1 MKTVLKNIS
10 FCLFSL
16 FLITNIF
23 IFTSC
28 GDGNK
33 NDEQIE
39 KEDQCTYCQDE
50 QYDNSCIDGS
60 ECNGKE
66 IKYTHL
72 LGNGNYQ
79 CRNFMVDEATGYVE
93 DKAQVYLNEAKTYMN
108 KQISE
113 FENMLK
119 GNSNAQTYFADYINN
134 IKNVNYKLNPNVG
147 MDLPIKSINNY
158 VKPICVD
165 IVKNI
170 SSPLNQKR
178 MIRCYE
184 AMTIRAKKD
193 CYGNKLNAD
202 AQQEYEENKSWV
214 IENWQGMHRVTGT
227 QQPFDLGA
235 DMDNGFMQITEAMDT
250 FLAEAAVN
258 MGIPVEILRNFINQ
272 TFVIPGLNA
281 PHDYVD
287 QAIPHSCLYIEPIV
301 KAMDEAAPL
310 QRTNMV
316 MNNCSI

>member
-23 IFTSC
+23 MFTSC
-28 GDGNK
+28 GNGNR
-33 NDEQIE
+33 NDEPIE

-79 CRNFMVDEATGYVE
+79 CRNFMVETNKSLADDNVPIYI
-93 DKAQVYLNEAKTYMN
+93 NEAKNYVNNLVN
-108 KQISE
+108 K
-113 FENMLK
+113 LK
-119 GNSNAQTYFADYINN
+119 QASQGTTYFNEYINKMN
-134 IKNVNYKLNPNVG
+134 GI
-147 MDLPIKSINNY
+147 NY
-158 VKPICVD
+158 VVDNSTGIDFVINQINDYSLPVCVD

-170 SSPLNQKR
+170 SSPINQNR

-184 AMTIRAKKD
+184 AMTIQAKKEG
-193 CYGNKLNAD
+193 YGDNFNTD
-202 AQQEYEENKSWV
+202 AQEEYEENKSWV
-214 IENWQGMHRVTGT
+214 IENWQGLHNVTGT

-235 DMDNGFMQITEAMDT
+235 DMDNGFTQITEGMDT
-250 FLAEAAVN
+250 LLAEAAGN
-258 MGIPVEILRNFINQ
+258 MGNGITVEALRHAIN
-272 TFVIPGLNA
+272 ISLNVESLDA
-281 PHDYVD
+281 IHDYYKR
-287 QAIPHSCLYIEPIV
+287 ALSAHKSCIPSELGDIV
-301 KAMDEAAPL
+301 EAMDEAAPL
-310 QRTNMV
+310 N
-316 MNNCSI
+316 